1 MNNMKAG
8 DENGGQLLLSL
19 FSIILFA
26 GLLTNALP
34 YDYSISLE
42 CLENPLSPQYNGGI
56 IVNPELNDG
65 LRAWSTFGDAKTEH
79 RESNGNKYV
88 VAHSRNNPYGSMSQK
103 LYLKKNHLYTFSA
116 WVQVSEGN
124 VQVTA
129 IFKTDSGFKK
139 AGSVF
144 AEPKCWSMLKGGL
157 TVDASGP
164 AELYFESNNTSVE
177 IWVDSISLQPF
188 TEKEWRS
195 HQDQSI
201 ERTRKEKVRIQAID
215 EQGNPLSNATIS
227 IKQNKLRFPFGCAI
241 NKNILSNTAYQDWFT
256 SRFGVT
262 AFEDEMKWYSTEAT
276 RGQVDYSV
284 PDAMMAFAKQHN
296 IAVRGHNVIWDDPKY
311 QSGWVN
317 SLSPNDFRTAVQAR
331 VGSVM
336 TRYRGRLLAWD
347 VVNENMH
354 FSFVESKLGQ
364 NASSVIYNS
373 AGKTDGL
380 TTLFLNEYDTIEKS
394 GEGAA
399 SPAKYLQKLKE
410 IQSFPGNANLRMG
423 IGLESHFT
431 IPNLPYMRA
440 SLDTLA
446 SANVP
451 IWLTEVDV
459 QGNPA
464 QQAQYLEQ
472 ILREGY
478 SYPKIAGI
486 VMWSAWKPQGCYRMC
501 LTDNNFKNLATGDV
515 VDKLLHEWGGSLMGM
530 TDANGF
536 FEASLSH
543 GDYNVKII
551 HHGVTDISSSTSN
564 LKVDPTVAGRTTLIH
579 QVTA

>member
-1 MNNMKAG
+1 MV
-8 DENGGQLLLSL
+8 QLQ
-19 FSIILFA
+19 
-26 GLLTNALP
+26 
-34 YDYSISLE
+34 
-42 CLENPLSPQYNGGI
+42 CLENPHKPQYNGGI

-65 LRAWSTFGDAKTEH
+65 LKAWSTFGDAKIEH
-79 RESNGNKYV
+79 RESDGNKYV
-88 VAHSRNNPYGSMSQK
+88 VAHTRKNPHGSMSQK

-124 VQVTA
+124 VQVRA
-129 IFKTDSGFKK
+129 VFKTDSGFKK

-157 TVDASGP
+157 TVDTSGH

-201 ERTRKEKVRIQAID
+201 ERTREEKVRIQAVD
-215 EQGNPLSNATIS
+215 EQGNPLSNVTIS
-227 IKQNKLRFPFGCAI
+227 IQQKTLRFPFGCAM
-241 NKNILSNTAYQDWFT
+241 NKNILSNTAYQNWFT
-256 SRFGVT
+256 SRFRVT
-262 AFEDEMKWYSTEAT
+262 TFEDEMKWYSTEAT

-284 PDAMMAFAKQHN
+284 PDAMLAFAKQHN

-331 VGSVM
+331 VGSIM
-336 TRYRGRLLAWD
+336 TRYRGKLIAWD
-347 VVNENMH
+347 VVNENLH

-364 NASSVIYNS
+364 SASSVIYNW
-373 AGKTDGL
+373 AGKTDGF
-380 TTLFLNEYDTIEKS
+380 TTLFLNEYNTIEES
-394 GEGAA
+394 GDGAA

-410 IQSFPGNANLRMG
+410 IQSFPGNENLRMG
-423 IGLESHFT
+423 IGLESHFST
-431 IPNLPYMRA
+431 PNLPYMRA

-472 ILREGY
+472 ILREAY

-486 VMWSAWKPQGCYRMC
+486 VIWSAWSPQGCYRMC
-501 LTDNNFKNLATGDV
+501 LTDNNFRNLATGDV
-515 VDKLLHEWGGSLMGM
+515 VDKLLHEWGGSLAGV

-543 GDYNVKII
+543 GDYSVKII
-551 HHGVTDISSSTSN
+551 RHGVADKSSSTSN
-564 LKVDPTVAGRTTLIH
+564 LTVAPTVSGRTTLIH
-579 QVTA
+579 RVTA